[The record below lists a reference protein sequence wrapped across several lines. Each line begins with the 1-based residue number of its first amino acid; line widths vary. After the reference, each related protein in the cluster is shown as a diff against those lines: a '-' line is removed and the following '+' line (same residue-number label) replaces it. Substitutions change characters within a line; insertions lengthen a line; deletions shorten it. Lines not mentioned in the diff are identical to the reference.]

1 MRTTKLIWVKPRCDI
16 MSHSAELA
24 LFLRKTSV
32 KIILL
37 ANFYY
42 QDVVMQL
49 SKISQTL
56 AVVLSIGSVSVF
68 AEDVNDNSIEVITI
82 EAPKLTHSETALA
95 EGNLVMPDVA
105 DWLKTVPGANIN
117 KNGPITG
124 IAQYRGMFGER
135 IAKSIGGQQIISAG
149 PNAMDAPLTY
159 INPIMVESVSVYRGI
174 APVSSGIDTLGGAI
188 EVNLKK
194 AEVDTGATLS
204 GDLAISYNNINDA
217 STFAG
222 DINISNENTGVLLY
236 LTDQSGDDYED
247 GDGNT
252 ISSTKYDKKQ
262 YGIDL
267 RHQEKD
273 WQVGATWHH
282 AKTDDSGTP
291 ALPMDIDYIDS
302 NRYNLDG
309 EFQMSDWQLSWQL
322 GYQDATHG
330 MDNFSQ
336 RISMN
341 TSMYRYNTA
350 DAQTLDYKFLL
361 SQGDWL
367 LGLEGYDAEHNSVI
381 TNPENMMFEITNFNE
396 VKDQRNSVFAQ
407 WTPSNGA
414 FSHTLG
420 LRIKSNRADAKE
432 VSHSMAVMNP
442 NIKALRDE
450 FNSADRSVSDTT
462 FDLALN
468 SEYQWTKNTAINYAV
483 AVKQRAPSYQER
495 YLWVPMQATGGLA
508 DGKTYV
514 GNINLENETA
524 YQFNVGIS
532 YDEGNFAIA
541 PQVFYQKVNDYIQG
555 TPSTDMRV
563 KMVAGMMGD
572 DSPLEFTNIDATLYG
587 ADMNWHY
594 RLNEQFKLSGIV
606 SYVRGERDDIND
618 DLYRISPLN
627 TRINLNCQYKNW
639 QSNLAVHAYTS
650 QNKVSALN
658 NEKASAGYAIVDW
671 QVDYFVSSGLVVRA
685 GANNLLDKQYSDHL
699 GGVNRADGS
708 DIAVGDK
715 ITAMGRN
722 VYLAMDY
729 QF

>member
-1 MRTTKLIWVKPRCDI
+1 M
-16 MSHSAELA
+16 
-24 LFLRKTSV
+24 
-32 KIILL
+32 KI
-37 ANFYY
+37 
-42 QDVVMQL
+42 
-49 SKISQTL
+49 SKISQALTIIL
-56 AVVLSIGSVSVF
+56 SVGAVNAVADDL
-68 AEDVNDNSIEVITI
+68 NDNSIEVITI

-135 IAKSIGGQQIISAG
+135 IAKTIDGQQIVSAG

-174 APVSSGIDTLGGAI
+174 APVRSGIDTLGGAV

-194 AEVDTGATLS
+194 VEVDTGSTLN
-204 GDLAISYNNINDA
+204 GDLALSYNDINDA
-217 STFAG
+217 STVAG

-247 GDGNT
+247 GDGNL
-252 ISSTKYDKKQ
+252 ISSTKYNKKQ
-262 YGIDL
+262 YGIDV
-267 RHQEKD
+267 RHHGKD
-273 WQVGATWHH
+273 WQIGATWHH

-302 NRYNLDG
+302 DRYNLDG
-309 EFQMSDWQLSWQL
+309 ELQLSDWQLSWQL

-336 RISMN
+336 RTNMMMP
-341 TSMYRYNTA
+341 MYRYNTA
-350 DAQTLDYKFLL
+350 DAQSLDYKLLL
-361 SQGDWL
+361 SQGNWL
-367 LGLEGYDAEHNSVI
+367 VGLEGFDAEHNSVI
-381 TNPENMMFEITNFNE
+381 TNPENMMFKIKNFND
-396 VKDQRNSVFAQ
+396 VKDARHSIFAE
-407 WTPSNGA
+407 WTPSSGK

-420 LRIKSNRADAKE
+420 LRVKTNRADAGAI
-432 VSHSMAVMNP
+432 SHSMAMMNP
-442 NIKALRDE
+442 NIKALQNE
-450 FNSADRSVSDTT
+450 FNGADRSVSDTT
-462 FDLALN
+462 FDLALS
-468 SEYQWTKNTAINYAV
+468 SEYQWTNTTAVNYSV
-483 AVKQRAPSYQER
+483 AVKQRAASYQER

-514 GNINLENETA
+514 GNINLDNETA
-524 YQFNVGIS
+524 YQINAGIS
-532 YDEGNFAIA
+532 YDEGDFAIA
-541 PQVFYQKVNDYIQG
+541 PQLFYQKVDNYIQG

-563 KMVAGMMGD
+563 KMVADMMGD
-572 DSPLEFTNIDATLYG
+572 DSPLTFTNIDATLYG

-627 TRINLNCQYKNW
+627 ARINLNYQYKNW
-639 QSNLAVHAYTS
+639 QSNLAIHGYSS
-650 QNKVSALN
+650 QNKVSELN

-671 QVDYFVSSGLVVRA
+671 QIDYFVSSGLVVRV
-685 GANNLLDKQYSDHL
+685 GANNLLDKQYNDHL
-699 GGVNRADGS
+699 GGVNRANGS

-715 ITAMGRN
+715 ISAMGRN